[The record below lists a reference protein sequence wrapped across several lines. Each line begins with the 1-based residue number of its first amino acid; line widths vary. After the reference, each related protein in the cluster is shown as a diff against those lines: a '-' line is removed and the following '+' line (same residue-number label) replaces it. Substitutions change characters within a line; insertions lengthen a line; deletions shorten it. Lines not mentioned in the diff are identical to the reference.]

1 MRERKIKK
9 LIIMIIKWSLLL
21 AFIFMP
27 AYSLFKYASDLVEFE
42 GTVNKQLD
50 GKIAN
55 LSEVTSILSDI
66 KNQNLDLAVY
76 KINTNLDDN
85 IPPETRKY
93 LLSFYAYYEYKKYE
107 SGQNILEKT
116 VGKAFDIASNIPKI
130 GKYFENDTVKPEEYN
145 NPEYFLEH
153 LIDIT
158 SYLESINL
166 SKTDIYAFSE
176 IIPYYCI
183 SKYELYNNKTAKLC
197 DLYFK
202 NITEPNGGVLSK
214 EGAIIACIKIRS
226 LYETR
231 NSNESEWRSLQNHIK
246 KMREVDFKN
255 ELGEN
260 GRYRAQAEYLKNF
273 YEHLEDLRNGWKL
286 TKLIG
291 GNLLKKY
298 RFDETIPEL

>member
-1 MRERKIKK
+1 MREKKLKK

-42 GTVNKQLD
+42 GSVNKQLD
-50 GKIAN
+50 GKTAN
-55 LSEVTSILSDI
+55 KSEVTSILSDI
-66 KNQNLDLAVY
+66 KNKQLDLAIY
-76 KINTNLDDN
+76 KIDTNLDDN

-93 LLSFYAYYEYKKYE
+93 LLLFSAYYKYKKYE
-107 SGQNILEKT
+107 SDQTIID
-116 VGKAFDIASNIPKI
+116 KAADIAGNIPKI

-153 LIDIT
+153 LIDMT

-166 SKTDIYAFSE
+166 NKTDIYAFSE

-183 SKYELYNNKTAKLC
+183 SKYELYNNKTSKLC
-197 DLYFK
+197 DLYFE
-202 NITEPNGGVLSK
+202 NITEPNGGVLSN
-214 EGAIIACIKIRS
+214 EGAIIACIQVRS

-231 NSNESEWRSLQNHIK
+231 NSNESEWKSLQKHIQ

-273 YEHLEDLRNGWKL
+273 YEHLENLRNSWKI
-286 TKLIG
+286 TKAFG
-291 GNLLKKY
+291 GNAWKKY